1 MSPTTHSY
9 CAACLGFG
17 ALLLL
22 SACNNQYGPPV
33 DGQPINAGQQRY
45 LDNQRYQEL
54 LDHSQSD

>member
-1 MSPTTHSY
+1 MSRSTSAF
-9 CAACLGFG
+9 CAACLGFA

-33 DGQPINAGQQRY
+33 KGQPLNGGQQRY
-45 LDNQRYQEL
+45 LDNQRYQEM